1 MVQYGTVQYSTV
13 QYGMV
18 QYSTESTEEPSVQR
32 VKRSKGL
39 NVIEVHSGSGHLKNI
54 SHQSLF
60 PEEGPSCLFCN
71 FPCVICSDITHE
83 KTRLTSVSL

>member
-1 MVQYGTVQYSTV
+1 MVQYSTV

-39 NVIEVHSGSGHLKNI
+39 NVIEVHSGLGHLKNI
-54 SHQSLF
+54 SHPSLF
-60 PEEGPSCLFCN
+60 PEEGPSCFSL
-71 FPCVICSDITHE
+71 E
-83 KTRLTSVSL
+83 MQKTVLASIEAR